1 LAPALFITT
10 AALSLALAVLLGNR
24 RNPLPVA
31 PTWVAALV
39 VAIGLYA
46 LFVQPEAGYVA
57 GGLAVVGLLGPALVL
72 ARVRHHAAR
81 GDYGRAARLLQRLTR
96 LHQHAALVR
105 WIEVWRATEALVLG
119 QPDAADRL
127 IERWATE
134 PDASAP
140 REWLLGMRW
149 RWPAAREAAAGDLRI
164 RAACELGDV
173 EGAVALC
180 ATLLSARRSL
190 PTGRR
195 RLEWLAPIAFAG
207 HLPATEALCR
217 LLRVPPPLTEIW
229 RAVALAAAGRETE
242 ARALLGALDARRD
255 LSPGLRY
262 VLSQRRANLPA
273 PAALSPA
280 AQDVLQRVER
290 EILAGSLLRLR
301 LPLRAP
307 RTLGLVLGTTA
318 VFGLQMV
325 RGGSTD
331 AATAIELGALLPAG
345 RFPDDPMR
353 LLTYA
358 FLHHGALHLCVN
370 LFTIGLVGA
379 TVEAAVGGWRLL
391 TLYLGSA
398 VGAGLA
404 ISYYGAEEITL
415 GASGAA
421 MGLLAALG
429 VIAARD
435 RRTRGTRTGRVIGL
449 AIFGLVVLQS
459 TLDAFMPEISFAGH
473 LSGALVGAALAL
485 VLVRGRG
492 IGPAGLH
499 GE

>member
-1 LAPALFITT
+1 MDPALLLTT
-10 AALSLALAVLLGNR
+10 ASSSLGLAVLLGNR

-39 VAIGLYA
+39 VSLGLYA
-46 LFVQPEAGYVA
+46 VLVDLEVGYLAGA
-57 GGLAVVGLLGPALVL
+57 CAAVGLLGPALVL

-81 GDYGRAARLLQRLTR
+81 GDYARAAGLLSHLARVHR
-96 LHQHAALVR
+96 HPALRR
-105 WIEVWRATEALVLG
+105 WVEVWRATAALVVG
-119 QPDAADRL
+119 APAEVDRL
-127 IERWATE
+127 IAHWEHLPE
-134 PDASAP
+134 ASAP

-149 RWPAAREAAAGDLRI
+149 RWPAALTATATDLRI
-164 RAACELGDV
+164 RAACEQGDV
-173 EGAVALC
+173 EGAIALC
-180 ATLLSARRSL
+180 STLLSARRSL

-217 LLRVPPPLTEIW
+217 LLRVPPALTDIW
-229 RAVALAAAGRETE
+229 RAAALAAGGHEAD
-242 ARALLGALDARRD
+242 ARAMLTAVAARPD
-255 LSPGLRY
+255 LTPGLRY
-262 VLSQRRANLPA
+262 VLAQRTANLPV

-307 RTLGLVLGTTA
+307 RTLGLIIGTTA
-318 VFGLQMV
+318 VFVLQTA

-331 AATAIELGALLPAG
+331 AATAIELGALLPNG
-345 RFPDDPMR
+345 GFPDEPMR

-370 LFTIGLVGA
+370 LFTVGLVGA
-379 TVEAAVGGWRLL
+379 TVEAAIGGWRFV

-449 AIFGLVVLQS
+449 AIAGLVVVQS

-473 LSGALVGAALAL
+473 LSGALVGAGLGFL
-485 VLVRGRG
+485 LVRGRG
-492 IGPAGLH
+492 SVLH